1 MPDATP
7 VRDTAKPEEG
17 KKPDEAK
24 PRDGKKS
31 EAPATGNNQGQN
43 AGTEQKP
50 PPPNPPPKMHPY
62 DLFPIVGIMVLAGI
76 LGGVVNTALSLKG
89 EEKEKNPWI
98 INILIGIGAAFLVPL
113 FLKGVDSKILDTLHV
128 DPMNGLLLFSY
139 CTLASISA
147 RHFITT
153 LSEQLFKKID
163 TIKKDAES
171 TKQELDKTKQDVE
184 KAKSASQSTTNLALA
199 LNDAARLNTIDLLTA
214 APQRR
219 TPPAVLNLT
228 EEQLQETLRKD
239 DPWEDLFGKVSEQ
252 SGRKLAAKLDP
263 VEGQPGLA
271 VISMTVTSTDPKKPL
286 TGKVQYFLH
295 PTFQNCM
302 PEVDVVDGKSMLGL
316 ISYGAFT
323 VGVLCDEGAT
333 KLELDLAQI
342 PNAWEPWKSR

>member
-1 MPDATP
+1 M
-7 VRDTAKPEEG
+7 
-17 KKPDEAK
+17 
-24 PRDGKKS
+24 
-31 EAPATGNNQGQN
+31 
-43 AGTEQKP
+43 
-50 PPPNPPPKMHPY
+50 
-62 DLFPIVGIMVLAGI
+62 
-76 LGGVVNTALSLKG
+76 
-89 EEKEKNPWI
+89 
-98 INILIGIGAAFLVPL
+98 PL
-113 FLKGVDSKILDTLHV
+113 FLKSVDSKILDTLHV

-147 RHFITT
+147 RHFITSIT
-153 LSEQLFKKID
+153 EQVFKKID
-163 TIKKDAES
+163 TIKKDTES

-214 APQRR
+214 GPQQR

-228 EEQLQETLRKD
+228 DAALQATLQKD
-239 DPWEDLFGKVSEQ
+239 DPWKDLFGKVSEQ
-252 SGRKLAAKLDP
+252 NGRKLAAKLDP

-271 VISMTVTSTDPKKPL
+271 VISMTVTSTDAKKPL

-302 PEVDVVDGKSMLGL
+302 PEVNVVDGKALLRL

-323 VGVLCDEGAT
+323 VGVLCDNEAT

-342 PNAWEPWKSR
+342 PGAWEPWKSL